1 MLPVTEDKVK
11 GLELDFTLNQT
22 QTALLCSYVK
32 TEAFDIFQK
41 LMEQEI
47 RMINIRLLNT
57 PAESH
62 AEIIANH
69 ALAKGAGMFYAGF
82 MQRLRDILQID
93 QANMNGVGMSPENPE
108 VPLYIDE
115 VS

>member
-1 MLPVTEDKVK
+1 MLPITEDKVK
-11 GLELDFTLNQT
+11 GLEMNFTLNERDS
-22 QTALLCSYVK
+22 ALLCSYIK
-32 TEAFDIFQK
+32 TEGFDVFQK

-57 PAESH
+57 DAASH
-62 AEIIANH
+62 QEILANH

-82 MQRLRDILQID
+82 MQRLRDILQFE
-93 QANMNGVGMSPENPE
+93 QAAASGIGMSPSNPE
-108 VPLYIDE
+108 VPLYMDE